1 MRLNR
6 RVFMTTALIHQGPA
20 YELSIDVDSSAY
32 GHHLKF
38 VTFVPTARN
47 PEPQVKFQANLS
59 RAELA
64 ELHAAIGRALAGQAV
79 RASRSPGEPVA
90 P

>member
-1 MRLNR
+1 
-6 RVFMTTALIHQGPA
+6 MTTALIHQGPA
-20 YELSIDVDSSAY
+20 YELSIDIDSSAY

-64 ELHAAIGRALAGQAV
+64 ELHAAVGRALVSQAV

>member
-1 MRLNR
+1 
-6 RVFMTTALIHQGPA
+6 MTTALIHKGPA

-47 PEPQVKFQANLS
+47 PEPQVKFQANIS

-64 ELHAAIGRALAGQAV
+64 ELHAAIGRALTGQAV
-79 RASRSPGEPVA
+79 RASRSPGEPVH

>member
-1 MRLNR
+1 
-6 RVFMTTALIHQGPA
+6 MTTALIHQGPA
-20 YELSIDVDSSAY
+20 YELSIDIDSSAY

-38 VTFVPTARN
+38 VTYVPTARN

-64 ELHAAIGRALAGQAV
+64 ELHEVIGRALASESV
-79 RASRSPGEPVA
+79 
-90 P
+90 